1 MDSAIKKKMEDI
13 ISGADPG
20 FLGISDVFLSVFRD
34 FNGFQMFY
42 CLFFRIFRDFRC
54 FTVCFPGISDV
65 LPFVF
70 WDFRCFP
77 VCFQGFQWISDVLLL
92 SLVTVVVFFEGE

>member
-1 MDSAIKKKMEDI
+1 MEDI

-20 FLGISDVFLSVFRD
+20 LLGISDVLPFV
-34 FNGFQMFY
+34 
-42 CLFFRIFRDFRC
+42 FRIFRDFRC

-92 SLVTVVVFFEGE
+92 SLVTVVVFF

>member
-20 FLGISDVFLSVFRD
+20 FLGISDVLPFV
-34 FNGFQMFY
+34 
-42 CLFFRIFRDFRC
+42 FRIFRDFRC
-54 FTVCFPGISDV
+54 FTPCFPGISDV

-70 WDFRCFP
+70 L
-77 VCFQGFQWISDVLLL
+77 GFQMFSCLFSGISMDFTCHC
-92 SLVTVVVFFEGE
+92 SRFFFEGE